1 MLDII
6 KTEKANKTLNSIYDD
21 YISYCVENDFTMG
34 WDIKRFKVS
43 LKHIFE
49 NDFECFHKLVDEG
62 VIKWA
67 KCGAFSSEEEAWK
80 FSWNRVF
87 RFTQQI
93 TGFLFDEV
101 YLKEVEAETDSDDE
115 VVGSLPKLPTYT
127 GPFSA

>member
-6 KTEKANKTLNSIYDD
+6 KTEKANKTLNSIYND

-34 WDIKRFKVS
+34 WDIQRFKVS
-43 LKHIFE
+43 LKHTFE
-49 NDFECFHKLVDEG
+49 NDFECFHKLVKEDA
-62 VIKWA
+62 IKWA
-67 KCGAFSSEEEAWK
+67 KCGAFSSNEEAWK
-80 FSWNRVF
+80 FSWNQVF

-93 TGFLFDEV
+93 TGFLFYEG

-115 VVGSLPKLPTYT
+115 VAGSLPTYT